1 MISAGA
7 LMIMG
12 YRKQGAF
19 LLMYTMVFLMI
30 LQDNPYLVD
39 YIKPAPKSKQ
49 YKWADLTR
57 HLSVMGAGLLV
68 IVAQPEEKKDSEL
81 KEKKD
86 KWEKNLISG
95 LYAYV
100 LLFICMIYIVC

>member
-1 MISAGA
+1 MILAGA

-12 YRKQGAF
+12 YRKLGDF

-86 KWEKNLISG
+86 K
-95 LYAYV
+95 
-100 LLFICMIYIVC
+100 

>member
-1 MISAGA
+1 MILSGA
-7 LMIMG
+7 LMIIG
-12 YRKQGAF
+12 FRKLGAF

-39 YIKPAPKSKQ
+39 YIKPAPKSKS

-68 IVAQPEEKKDSEL
+68 LVARPEEKKDLEL
-81 KEKKD
+81 KKKKD
-86 KWEKNLISG
+86 K
-95 LYAYV
+95 
-100 LLFICMIYIVC
+100 

>member
-1 MISAGA
+1 MILSGA
-7 LMIMG
+7 LMIIG
-12 YRKQGAF
+12 FRKLGAF

-39 YIKPAPKSKQ
+39 YIKPAPKSKH

-68 IVAQPEEKKDSEL
+68 LVARPEEKKDLEL
-81 KEKKD
+81 KKKKD
-86 KWEKNLISG
+86 K
-95 LYAYV
+95 
-100 LLFICMIYIVC
+100 